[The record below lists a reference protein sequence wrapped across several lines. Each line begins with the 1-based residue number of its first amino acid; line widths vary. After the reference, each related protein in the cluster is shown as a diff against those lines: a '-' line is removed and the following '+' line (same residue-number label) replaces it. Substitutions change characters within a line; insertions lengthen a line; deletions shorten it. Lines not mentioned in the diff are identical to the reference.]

1 MKPSSSLVSPL
12 QTLQSTTAPQTPL
25 ARAMLPALGAR
36 TDWGAP
42 LQSLP
47 HSPPSRPIPSPLHSP
62 QLRANA
68 PSTGRLRPPTPQPF
82 SLLCHP
88 ASPLNAVAPPSP
100 NPSFLPPPPLRSLPS
115 PDLLPPPAHL
125 RRSPPPTWFWGVQEL
140 EGGDQSP
147 GVAASLAGGRA
158 GASGVGC
165 LAPLSLPAAS
175 RPAPPRCRSE
185 EDAPRVR
192 AAAPAAASLQ
202 HRLTAASAPVPAP
215 QTRALDHAALTDE
228 QHSQCKGTEAA
239 SPAAPQAHLPPPRR
253 TQASEPQGF
262 LVLPL
267 LSRSLA
273 LVPGAPTRQIPNL
286 APMPFPGTQ
295 AP

>member
-125 RRSPPPTWFWGVQEL
+125 RRSPPPPGS
-140 EGGDQSP
+140 GGSRSWRVGIRAP
-147 GVAASLAGGRA
+147 GPPRLWRVAEPVPVVS
-158 GASGVGC
+158 
-165 LAPLSLPAAS
+165 AAS
-175 RPAPPRCRSE
+175 RLSRSPPRPGP
-185 EDAPRVR
+185 PRR
-192 AAAPAAASLQ
+192 GAARRRMLRESG
-202 HRLTAASAPVPAP
+202 RL
-215 QTRALDHAALTDE
+215 
-228 QHSQCKGTEAA
+228 
-239 SPAAPQAHLPPPRR
+239 LPPPHPCN
-253 TQASEPQGF
+253 TD
-262 LVLPL
+262 
-267 LSRSLA
+267 
-273 LVPGAPTRQIPNL
+273 
-286 APMPFPGTQ
+286 
-295 AP
+295 